1 MKKRITIED
10 LKKMSYTEFISF
22 AHQWNV
28 PPGSFVTLNEWAI
41 FSRINK
47 ESRIL
52 EIASTTGFSSREI
65 AKITG
70 CSAVGIDICSSSV
83 ERAQFN
89 HQLYAKNLNL
99 EYICM
104 DACDYKSEKKFTHII
119 LGAALGFFENPE
131 KMINNLKELL
141 EDDGMILVSPYY
153 LKGDKLPKK
162 LIEKTKKVIEINPTN
177 FDYYDAI
184 KPYEDFEILYE
195 NRKDIIPET
204 EKQIEKY
211 SKDTINTACKFH
223 NITDKEIIEYMYQ
236 RMYEIKTICNEL
248 HKYFGYS
255 VIVLRYRKNV
265 YPNRYVEL
273 F

>member
-1 MKKRITIED
+1 MENRIKIED
-10 LKKMSYTEFISF
+10 LKKMPYTEFISF
-22 AHQWNV
+22 AHQWNI

-47 ESRIL
+47 DSRIL

-65 AKITG
+65 ARITG

-89 HQLYAKNLNL
+89 HQLYAKNLDL

-119 LGAALGFFENPE
+119 LGAALGFFKNPE

-153 LKGDKLPKK
+153 LKGDKLPKD

-177 FDYYDAI
+177 FDYYEAI
-184 KPYEDFEILYE
+184 KPYENFEVLYE
-195 NRKDIIPET
+195 NRKEIIPET
-204 EKQIEKY
+204 EEQMEKY
-211 SKDTINTACKFH
+211 SRDTINTACKFH
-223 NITDKEIIEYMYQ
+223 NITDEEIIEYMYQ
-236 RMYEIKTICNEL
+236 RMYEIKNICNEL

-255 VIVLRYRKNV
+255 VIVLRYRKNI

>member
-1 MKKRITIED
+1 MENRIKIED
-10 LKKMSYTEFISF
+10 LKKMPYTEFISF
-22 AHQWNV
+22 AHQWNI

-47 ESRIL
+47 DSRIL

-65 AKITG
+65 ARITG

-89 HQLYAKNLNL
+89 HQLYAKNLDL

-153 LKGDKLPKK
+153 LKGDKLPKD

-177 FDYYDAI
+177 FDYYEAI
-184 KPYEDFEILYE
+184 KPYENFEVLYE
-195 NRKDIIPET
+195 NRKEIIPET
-204 EKQIEKY
+204 EEQMEKY
-211 SKDTINTACKFH
+211 SRDTINTACKFH
-223 NITDKEIIEYMYQ
+223 NITDEEIIEYMYQ
-236 RMYEIKTICNEL
+236 RMYEIKNICNEL

-255 VIVLRYRKNV
+255 VIVLRYRKNI
-265 YPNRYVEL
+265 YPVPL
-273 F
+273 DFF

>member
-1 MKKRITIED
+1 MENRIKIED
-10 LKKMSYTEFISF
+10 LKKMPYTEFISF
-22 AHQWNV
+22 AHQWNI

-47 ESRIL
+47 DSRIL

-65 AKITG
+65 ARITG

-89 HQLYAKNLNL
+89 HQLYAKNLDL

-153 LKGDKLPKK
+153 LKGDKLPKD

-177 FDYYDAI
+177 FDYYEAI
-184 KPYEDFEILYE
+184 KPYENFEVLYE
-195 NRKDIIPET
+195 NRKEIIPET
-204 EKQIEKY
+204 EEQMEKY
-211 SKDTINTACKFH
+211 SRETINTACKFH
-223 NITDKEIIEYMYQ
+223 NITDEEIIEYMYQ
-236 RMYEIKTICNEL
+236 RMYEIKNICNEL

-255 VIVLRYRKNV
+255 VIVLRYRKNI

>member
-1 MKKRITIED
+1 MENRIKIED
-10 LKKMSYTEFISF
+10 LKKMPYTEFISF
-22 AHQWNV
+22 AHQWNI

-41 FSRINK
+41 FARINK
-47 ESRIL
+47 DSRIL

-65 AKITG
+65 ARITG

-89 HQLYAKNLNL
+89 HQLYAKNLDL

-153 LKGDKLPKK
+153 LKGDKLPKD

-177 FDYYDAI
+177 FDYYEAI
-184 KPYEDFEILYE
+184 KPYENFEVLYE
-195 NRKDIIPET
+195 NRKEIIPET
-204 EKQIEKY
+204 EEQMEKY
-211 SKDTINTACKFH
+211 SRDTINTACKFH
-223 NITDKEIIEYMYQ
+223 NITDEEIIEYMYQ
-236 RMYEIKTICNEL
+236 RMYEIKDICNEL

-255 VIVLRYRKNV
+255 VIVLRYRKNI

>member
-1 MKKRITIED
+1 MKNKITIED

-22 AHQWNV
+22 AHQWNI
-28 PPGSFVTLNEWAI
+28 PPGSFVTLNEWSI

-47 ESRIL
+47 DSRIL

-65 AKITG
+65 ARITG
-70 CSAVGIDICSSSV
+70 CSAVGIDICPSSV
-83 ERAQFN
+83 ERAKFN
-89 HQLYAKNLNL
+89 HKLYAKNLNL

-104 DACDYKSEKKFTHII
+104 NACDYKTDKKFTHII
-119 LGAALGFFENPE
+119 LGAALGFFEDPE

-141 EDDGMILVSPYY
+141 EDEGMILVSPYY
-153 LKGDKLPKK
+153 LKGDKLPKE
-162 LIEKTKKVIEINPTN
+162 LIDRTKKVIEINPTN
-177 FDYYDAI
+177 FDYHTAI
-184 KPYEDFEILYE
+184 EAYKNFEVLYE

-204 EKQIEKY
+204 EKQMKKY
-211 SKDTINTACKFH
+211 SKDTIDTACKLH
-223 NITDKEIIEYMYQ
+223 NITDEKIVDYMYK
-236 RMYEIKTICNEL
+236 RMYEIKDTCNEL

-255 VIVLRYRKNV
+255 VIVLRYRKDI

>member
-1 MKKRITIED
+1 MENRIKIED
-10 LKKMSYTEFISF
+10 LKKMPYTEFISF
-22 AHQWNV
+22 AHQWNI

-47 ESRIL
+47 DSRIL

-65 AKITG
+65 ARITG
-70 CSAVGIDICSSSV
+70 CSAVGIDMCSSSV

-89 HQLYAKNLNL
+89 HQLYAKKLDL
-99 EYICM
+99 EYSCM
-104 DACDYKSEKKFTHII
+104 DAGDVNSGKNFTHII

-153 LKGDKLPKK
+153 LKGDKLPKD

-177 FDYYDAI
+177 FDYYEAI
-184 KPYEDFEILYE
+184 KPYENFEVLYE
-195 NRKDIIPET
+195 NRKEIIPET
-204 EKQIEKY
+204 EEQMEKY
-211 SKDTINTACKFH
+211 SRDTINTACKFH
-223 NITDKEIIEYMYQ
+223 NITDEEIIEYMYQ
-236 RMYEIKTICNEL
+236 RMYEIKNICNEL

-255 VIVLRYRKNV
+255 VIVLRYRKNI

>member
-1 MKKRITIED
+1 MENRIKIED
-10 LKKMSYTEFISF
+10 LKKMPYTEFISF
-22 AHQWNV
+22 AHQWNI

-47 ESRIL
+47 DSRIL

-65 AKITG
+65 ARITG

-89 HQLYAKNLNL
+89 HQLYAKNLDL

-153 LKGDKLPKK
+153 LKGDKLPKD

-177 FDYYDAI
+177 FDYYEAI
-184 KPYEDFEILYE
+184 KPYENFEVLYE
-195 NRKDIIPET
+195 NRKEIIPET
-204 EKQIEKY
+204 EEQMEKY
-211 SKDTINTACKFH
+211 SRDTINTACKFH
-223 NITDKEIIEYMYQ
+223 NITDEEIIEYMYQ
-236 RMYEIKTICNEL
+236 IMYEIKNICNEL

-255 VIVLRYRKNV
+255 VIVLRYRKNI

>member
-1 MKKRITIED
+1 MENRIKIED
-10 LKKMSYTEFISF
+10 LKKMPYTEFISF
-22 AHQWNV
+22 AHQWNI

-47 ESRIL
+47 VSRIL

-65 AKITG
+65 ARITG

-89 HQLYAKNLNL
+89 HQLYAKNLDL

-153 LKGDKLPKK
+153 LKGDKLPKD

-177 FDYYDAI
+177 FDYYEAI
-184 KPYEDFEILYE
+184 KPYENFEVLYE
-195 NRKDIIPET
+195 NRKEIIPET
-204 EKQIEKY
+204 EEQMEKY
-211 SKDTINTACKFH
+211 SRDTINTACKFH
-223 NITDKEIIEYMYQ
+223 NITDEEIIEYMYQ
-236 RMYEIKTICNEL
+236 RMYEIKNICNEL

-255 VIVLRYRKNV
+255 VIVLRYRKNI